1 MRNNSSLVYSFSLV
15 VGDFLALVAAFA
27 GAYILRV
34 SVSHKPLSESVPATA
49 YLEIFMVVLPFWILL
64 FALMGLYNNSIYEKR
79 FVEAGRLLVGSFI
92 GLLFVTGVA
101 YFSNKPV
108 FPAKLVPVYGF
119 VLAFI
124 FLIIFRNIAR
134 AVRSIMFA
142 YNKGITNVLL
152 VGNTPMSYELIDLLQ
167 NTKTSGYKILGVV
180 TTKEHAAK
188 RYPHLRIFES
198 LEEAISKLKVS
209 SIHSIIQT
217 EQYTDPHKNNDL
229 IDFAQQ
235 HHIAFRF
242 VPGNSEMFVGNLEV
256 ELFKQSL
263 PVVSVHQTALIGWGQ
278 VVKRTFDLIIG
289 IILIII
295 ASPLIL
301 IISVA
306 EVLTGG
312 DIFFRQT
319 RLTRFNEEFRVY
331 KFESQYKKYLGT
343 TPEEAFTMMGKPEL
357 AKKYRENGDFLH
369 NDPRIHPLGRFL
381 RKTSLDEIPQL
392 FNVLKGDI
400 SLVGPRALVPQ
411 ELGLFEKRHTILSV
425 KSGLTGLAQ
434 VSGRRNISFEERRK
448 LDMYYVQNWSFW
460 LDIIILFKTIR
471 VVLRGEGSL

>member
-1 MRNNSSLVYSFSLV
+1 
-15 VGDFLALVAAFA
+15 
-27 GAYILRV
+27 
-34 SVSHKPLSESVPATA
+34 
-49 YLEIFMVVLPFWILL
+49 
-64 FALMGLYNNSIYEKR
+64 MGLYNNSIYEKR

>member
-1 MRNNSSLVYSFSLV
+1 MKGNSSLVYIFSLV
-15 VGDFLALVAAFA
+15 VGDFLALVAAFG

-34 SVSHKPLSESVPATA
+34 SVSHKPISEHVAAIT
-49 YLEIFMVVLPFWILL
+49 YLEIFLMVLPFWVLL
-64 FALMGLYNNSIYEKR
+64 FALMGLYNSNIYEKR

-92 GLLFVTGVA
+92 GLLLITGIA
-101 YFSNKPV
+101 YFSNKPI

-124 FLIIFRNIAR
+124 FLVIFRNLAR
-134 AVRSIMFA
+134 AIRSLMFA

-152 VGNTPMSYELIDLLQ
+152 VGNTKMSYELIDLLQ
-167 NTKTSGYKILGVV
+167 DTKTSGYRILGVI
-180 TTKEHAAK
+180 TNKEHATQ
-188 RYPHLRIFES
+188 RYPHLHIFKD
-198 LEEAISKLKVS
+198 LEEALSRLKIS
-209 SIHSIIQT
+209 SIHSIVQT
-217 EQYTDPHKNNDL
+217 ELYADPNKNNDL

-235 HHIAFRF
+235 HHITFRF

-263 PVVSVHQTALIGWGQ
+263 PVVAVHQTALIGWGR
-278 VVKRTFDLIIG
+278 VVKRTFDIIAG
-289 IILIII
+289 TILLVLASPIILLISI
-295 ASPLIL
+295 AELF
-301 IISVA
+301 V
-306 EVLTGG
+306 GG
-312 DIFFRQT
+312 DIFFRQA
-319 RLTRFNEEFRVY
+319 RLTRFNQEFRVY

-343 TPEEAFTMMGKPEL
+343 TPEEAFAMIGRPEL
-357 AKKYRENGDFLH
+357 AKKYRENGDFLA

-411 ELGLFEKRHTILSV
+411 ELSLFEKRHKILSV